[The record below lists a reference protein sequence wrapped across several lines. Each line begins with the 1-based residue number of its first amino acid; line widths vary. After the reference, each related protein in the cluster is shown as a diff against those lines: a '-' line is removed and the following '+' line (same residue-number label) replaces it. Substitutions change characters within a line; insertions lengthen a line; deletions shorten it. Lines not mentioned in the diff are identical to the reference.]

1 MHEKR
6 FRDQLLKLK
15 GKRVLVVED
24 EALVSMLFEDTLLDA
39 GALVVG
45 PAHSVDDALE
55 FIERSASDGGLDAA
69 VLDIN
74 VNGEHVS
81 PVADKLAA
89 LGVPF
94 LFATGY
100 GASYDM
106 AGHGA
111 VPKLEKPFDPAGLI
125 TTIECLASPAHQ
137 AGATRA

>member
-1 MHEKR
+1 MHEVR
-6 FRDQLLKLK
+6 FHERLPKLE

-24 EALVSMLFEDTLLDA
+24 EALVSLLLEDALLDA
-39 GALVVG
+39 GAEVVG
-45 PAHSVDDALE
+45 PAHSVDDALR
-55 FIERSASDGGLDAA
+55 FVERSEADGGIDAA

-74 VNGEHVS
+74 VNGRHVS

-100 GASYDM
+100 GANCDTG
-106 AGHGA
+106 GHGA

-125 TTIECLASPAHQ
+125 ATIATLAPPSHQ
-137 AGATRA
+137 ASATRA